1 MLFKIPEWEATHQM
15 FNRSE
20 MFNFGKAQSRIF
32 DDIVSLKMIIKRSIY
47 KWIKKNVTCMLIL
60 EKCACKNI
68 GR

>member
-47 KWIKKNVTCMLIL
+47 K
-60 EKCACKNI
+60 
-68 GR
+68 

>member
-1 MLFKIPEWEATHQM
+1 
-15 FNRSE
+15 

-32 DDIVSLKMIIKRSIY
+32 DDVVSLKMIIKRSIY